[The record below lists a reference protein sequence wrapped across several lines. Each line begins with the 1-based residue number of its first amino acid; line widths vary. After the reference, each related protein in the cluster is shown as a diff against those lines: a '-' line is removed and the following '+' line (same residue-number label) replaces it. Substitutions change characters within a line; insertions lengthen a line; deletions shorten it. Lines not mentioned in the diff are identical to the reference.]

1 MQQPERFLQLAEENV
16 YGHVPSQGLD
26 NYSLSLID
34 DVVTNYLL
42 QKRPASNASKQEH
55 LLRTRIA
62 KLCKLLVEAD
72 GCSRSISKK
81 FEKAVMLSAHDLGC
95 FENTEGLPTLELAA
109 RLKKEREERWDGKGS
124 RLGLARADIG
134 LITRAYHICDAY
146 IRLISRDESSH
157 LKKSENYA
165 AAFEVLYEEAG
176 KHYDP
181 SLVERLYSDVVGEL
195 IAGRH

>member
-1 MQQPERFLQLAEENV
+1 MQYSETFVQPSEGRA
-16 YGHVPSQGLD
+16 YGHIPQGLD

-42 QKRPASNASKQEH
+42 QKPLASDETDQER

-62 KLCKLLVEAD
+62 KLCKLLAEAN
-72 GCSRSISKK
+72 GCLRSISKQ
-81 FEKAVMLSAHDLGC
+81 FEKAVMLSGHDFGS

-109 RLKKEREERWDGKGS
+109 QLKKERDERWDGKGS
-124 RLGLARADIG
+124 RLGLAGTDIG

-146 IRLISRDESSH
+146 IRLISSNESAH
-157 LKKSENYA
+157 LGRSENYA

-176 KHYDP
+176 RRYDP

-195 IAGRH
+195 IAGNH